1 MAMSEII
8 SFSPELPP
16 SKATYLWLDVQ
27 QQGLGSRSCGPDVRP
42 EYMLRPRMAQWAL
55 EFRTGEPRPSL

>member
-42 EYMLRPRMAQWAL
+42 EHQLWAKAVRIDVTL
-55 EFRTGEPRPSL
+55 GARA

>member
-1 MAMSEII
+1 MSEII

-42 EYMLRPRMAQWAL
+42 EYQLRPRAAAW
-55 EFRTGEPRPSL
+55 SLTFDER